1 MDTGPVGADPT
12 GARAPAGSGPSG
24 AVPPRPDRDPASTT
38 GRLRAVPRELADRSR
53 DTLRLLRPETG
64 ADIDRRLA
72 TAAEP
77 TPAPGRTGATGLA
90 GVIDR
95 FQRKHTIV
103 GFPLAVAYKFADDQG
118 AYFAAMLAYYG
129 FVSLFPLLLLL
140 ISISGFVLHGDP
152 GLQNKLLNSAIRDVP
167 VLGQELRD
175 SVHVKGSGLG
185 LAVGLLGTLY
195 GSLGLAQAGQ
205 TVFNR
210 IYSVPRNSRPNP
222 LRSRG
227 RSLRLLP
234 VLGLLVIV
242 TSALSAL
249 PTRASIGSV
258 SLGFGLHLTA
268 LALSILVNVV
278 LFLLAFR
285 LLTAEHTPV
294 REVIVGATVAGAAWQ
309 GLQYLGAVYLTDK
322 FAHASEIYGV
332 FGIVLG
338 SITWIYVEALVVV
351 ICAEINVVLRRRLWP
366 RALLTPFTDRVD
378 LTAAD
383 RRAYAAYAQAER
395 FKGFQR
401 IEVDFEAEPGDDAE
415 DEP

>member
-1 MDTGPVGADPT
+1 MGADQG
-12 GARAPAGSGPSG
+12 GAHRRTAAAGSDGD
-24 AVPPRPDRDPASTT
+24 AATTT

-53 DTLRLLRPETG
+53 DTLRLLRPDAA
-64 ADIDRRLA
+64 ADIDRRLG
-72 TAAEP
+72 TPAAP
-77 TPAPGRTGATGLA
+77 TPSAEIRPATGLA
-90 GVIDR
+90 GFLDR
-95 FQRKHTIV
+95 FQRRHTVV
-103 GFPLAVAYKFADDQG
+103 GFPLAVIYKFADDQG

-152 GLQNKLLNSAIRDVP
+152 GLQDKLLNSAIRDVP

-175 SVHVKGSGLG
+175 SVHVKGSGVG

-210 IYSVPRNSRPNP
+210 IYSVPRNARPNP

-234 VLGLLVIV
+234 VLGLLVVV

-249 PTRASIGSV
+249 PTRASVGSLP
-258 SLGFGLHLTA
+258 LGFGLHLAA
-268 LALSILVNVV
+268 LGLSILVNIV

-285 LLTAEHTPV
+285 LLTAEHTPI
-294 REVIVGATVAGAAWQ
+294 REVIVGATFAGAAWQ

-322 FAHASEIYGV
+322 FVHASEVYGV

-351 ICAEINVVLRRRLWP
+351 ICAEINVVLHRRLWP
-366 RALLTPFTDRVD
+366 RALLTPFTDRVE

-383 RRAYAAYAQAER
+383 RRAYAGYVRAER

-401 IEVDFEAEPGDDAE
+401 IEVDFEGEVDEEPADD
-415 DEP
+415 DRQHPLF

>member
-1 MDTGPVGADPT
+1 M
-12 GARAPAGSGPSG
+12 
-24 AVPPRPDRDPASTT
+24 
-38 GRLRAVPRELADRSR
+38 PRELADRSR
-53 DTLRLLRPETG
+53 DTLRLLRPE
-64 ADIDRRLA
+64 AAEDLDRRL
-72 TAAEP
+72 E
-77 TPAPGRTGATGLA
+77 TPAAQATTAHITPAKGLA

-95 FQRKHTIV
+95 FQRRHTV
-103 GFPLAVAYKFADDQG
+103 AGFPLAVTYKFADDQG

-140 ISISGFVLHGDP
+140 ISISGFVLHGNP
-152 GLQNKLLNSAIRDVP
+152 ELQNKLLNSAIRDVP

-175 SVHVKGSGLG
+175 SVRVQGSG
-185 LAVGLLGTLY
+185 VGLVVGLVGTLY

-210 IYSVPRNSRPNP
+210 IYSVPRNARPNP

-234 VLGLLVIV
+234 VLGSLLVV

-249 PTRASIGSV
+249 PTRASLGSI
-258 SLGFGLHLTA
+258 SLGLGLHLTA
-268 LALSILVNVV
+268 LALSILVNIV

-285 LLTAEHTPV
+285 LLTAQRTPI
-294 REVIVGATVAGAAWQ
+294 REIIVGATVAGVAWQ

-322 FAHASEIYGV
+322 FAHASEVYGV

-351 ICAEINVVLRRRLWP
+351 LCAEINVVLRRRLWP
-366 RALLTPFTDRVD
+366 RALLTPFTDDVD
-378 LTAAD
+378 LTSAD
-383 RRAYAAYAQAER
+383 RRAYAGYARAER

-401 IEVDFEAEPGDDAE
+401 IEVDFEGDPGAGTDD
-415 DEP
+415 DQHPLF